1 MRCTGALLW
10 CAVVVRRRVP
20 YLTGRAPLG
29 DDTERVSLTDR
40 PGGPLRRILE
50 RYILR
55 EVVTSWLVV
64 TGVLLVLIVTNE
76 VARVL
81 SRAADNQYPRSMV
94 LELIGLGALNNLQV
108 IVPIGLLLA
117 VVLAFGR
124 LYHDSEMTAALACG
138 ARPARFYAPVSLLA
152 TLVTVLI
159 AWLSLD
165 IAPRAMAS
173 VLDLRAVALR
183 AGQFAPVAPGRFR
196 SFGEGNTVV
205 YAQSAA
211 PDGTLSNVFV
221 ERRRGDRVEVAVAG
235 RARHAVSPDGNSL
248 TITLYDGERY
258 EGEPGGAQY
267 RIMRF
272 AEHTIPVRMP
282 PPVLSVS
289 DLDAAPTARLI
300 GVGDRASQAEL
311 QWRFAMPVMCI
322 VLAVIA
328 VPLSRLR
335 PRQGRYARLWVAVVL
350 YLVYSNLI
358 ALGRSWIEHGT
369 MPASIGL
376 WWTHAA
382 VIAAAAVFVLAP
394 RGLAHLRH
402 HDEVRA

>member
-1 MRCTGALLW
+1 
-10 CAVVVRRRVP
+10 
-20 YLTGRAPLG
+20 
-29 DDTERVSLTDR
+29 
-40 PGGPLRRILE
+40 LRRIFE

-64 TGVLLVLIVTNE
+64 TGVLLVLTVTNE

-94 LELIGLGALNNLQV
+94 LELIGLGALNTV
-108 IVPIGLLLA
+108 PIIVPIGLLLA

-124 LYHDSEMTAALACG
+124 LYHDSEVTAALACG

-152 TLVTVLI
+152 VLVTGLL
-159 AWLSLD
+159 AWLALD
-165 IAPRAMAS
+165 VAPQAMTS

-183 AGQFAPVAPGRFR
+183 AGQLAPLAPGRFR
-196 SFGEGNTVV
+196 TFGGGNTVV
-205 YAQSAA
+205 YAQGAA

-235 RARHAVSPDGNSL
+235 RARHTVSPDGNSL

-258 EGEPGGAQY
+258 EGAPGSAQY

-272 AEHTIPVRMP
+272 AEHTIPVSMP
-282 PPVLSVS
+282 PPVIAVS
-289 DLDAAPTARLI
+289 DLDAAPTARLL
-300 GVGDRASQAEL
+300 GASDRASRAEL
-311 QWRFAMPVMCI
+311 QWRLAMPVMCI
-322 VLAVIA
+322 VLTVIA
-328 VPLSRLR
+328 VPLSRLK
-335 PRQGRYARLWVAVVL
+335 PRQGRYARLWLAVVL
-350 YLVYSNLI
+350 YLAYSNLV

-369 MPASIGL
+369 APAWIGL

-382 VIAAAAVFVLAP
+382 VIAAAVVVVLGP
-394 RGLAHLRH
+394 RLLTRLRH
-402 HDEVRA
+402 RDTAGRSERLATDTPHRGRA

>member
-1 MRCTGALLW
+1 
-10 CAVVVRRRVP
+10 
-20 YLTGRAPLG
+20 
-29 DDTERVSLTDR
+29 
-40 PGGPLRRILE
+40 LRRKLE

-55 EVVTSWLVV
+55 EVLTSWLVV

-94 LELIGLGALNNLQV
+94 LELIGLGALNTV
-108 IVPIGLLLA
+108 PVVVPIGLLLA
-117 VVLAFGR
+117 VVLALGR
-124 LYHDSEMTAALACG
+124 LYHDSEMTAAFACG

-152 TLVTVLI
+152 VLVTVLL

-165 IAPRAMAS
+165 VAPRAMAS

-183 AGQFAPVAPGRFR
+183 AGQLAPVAPGRFR
-196 SFGEGNTVV
+196 GFGGGSTVV
-205 YAQSAA
+205 YAQGAA

-235 RARHAVSPDGNSL
+235 RARHTVSPDGNSL

-258 EGEPGGAQY
+258 EGEPGGAQF

-282 PPVLSVS
+282 PPVISVS
-289 DLDAAPTARLI
+289 DLDAAPTSRLI
-300 GVGDRASQAEL
+300 GASDRASEAEL

-328 VPLSRLR
+328 VPLSRLK
-335 PRQGRYARLWVAVVL
+335 PRQGRYARLWVAVVI

-358 ALGRSWIEHGT
+358 TLGRSWIEHGT
-369 MPASIGL
+369 APASIGL
-376 WWTHAA
+376 WWTHAV
-382 VIAAAAVFVLAP
+382 VIAAAALLVLGPGWLARIRHRDARDADERDAAASAP
-394 RGLAHLRH
+394 GSGTAEAPGRGPA
-402 HDEVRA
+402 

>member
-1 MRCTGALLW
+1 
-10 CAVVVRRRVP
+10 
-20 YLTGRAPLG
+20 
-29 DDTERVSLTDR
+29 
-40 PGGPLRRILE
+40 LRRKLE

-64 TGVLLVLIVTNE
+64 TGVLLVLIATNE

-94 LELIGLGALNNLQV
+94 LELIGLGALNTV
-108 IVPIGLLLA
+108 PVVVPIGLLLA
-117 VVLAFGR
+117 VVLALGR
-124 LYHDSEMTAALACG
+124 LYHDSEMAASFACG

-152 TLVTVLI
+152 VLVTALL

-165 IAPRAMAS
+165 IAPQAMAN

-183 AGQFAPVAPGRFR
+183 AGQLAPVAPGRFR
-196 SFGEGNTVV
+196 SFGGGNTVV

-211 PDGTLSNVFV
+211 ADGKLSNVFV
-221 ERRRGDRVEVAVAG
+221 ERRLGDRVEVAVARRAG
-235 RARHAVSPDGNSL
+235 RAVSPDGNSL

-272 AEHTIPVRMP
+272 TEHTIPVRLP
-282 PPVLSVS
+282 PPVISVS

-300 GVGDRASQAEL
+300 GASDRASQAEL
-311 QWRFAMPVMCI
+311 QWRFAMPVMCF

-328 VPLSRLR
+328 VPLSRLK
-335 PRQGRYARLWVAVVL
+335 PRQGRYARLWIALVI

-358 ALGRSWIEHGT
+358 TLGRNWIEHGT

-382 VIAAAAVFVLAP
+382 VIVAAALVVLGP
-394 RGLAHLRH
+394 GWLARLRH
-402 HDEVRA
+402 RDRRDAGEHEAAAQTPGSGTTEVAGRGPA

>member
-1 MRCTGALLW
+1 
-10 CAVVVRRRVP
+10 
-20 YLTGRAPLG
+20 
-29 DDTERVSLTDR
+29 
-40 PGGPLRRILE
+40 
-50 RYILR
+50 
-55 EVVTSWLVV
+55 
-64 TGVLLVLIVTNE
+64 
-76 VARVL
+76 
-81 SRAADNQYPRSMV
+81 
-94 LELIGLGALNNLQV
+94 
-108 IVPIGLLLA
+108 
-117 VVLAFGR
+117 
-124 LYHDSEMTAALACG
+124 MTASLACG

-152 TLVTVLI
+152 ALVTALL

-165 IAPRAMAS
+165 VAPQAMSS
-173 VLDLRAVALR
+173 VLGLRAVALR
-183 AGQFAPVAPGRFR
+183 AGQVAPVAPGRFR
-196 SFGEGNTVV
+196 SFGGGNTVV

-235 RARHAVSPDGNSL
+235 HARHSVSPDGNSL
-248 TITLYDGERY
+248 TITLLDGERY

-282 PPVLSVS
+282 PPVIDVS

-300 GVGDRASQAEL
+300 GASDRASQAEL
-311 QWRFAMPVMCI
+311 QWRLAVPVMCI

-335 PRQGRYARLWVAVVL
+335 PRQGRYARLWVAVVI

-358 ALGRSWIEHGT
+358 TLGRSWIEHGT
-369 MPASIGL
+369 MPASVGL

-382 VIAAAAVFVLAP
+382 VIAAAALLVLGP
-394 RGLAHLRH
+394 GWLARLRH
-402 HDEVRA
+402 RDTRHADELVADSAPGGGTAEAPGRGSA

>member
-1 MRCTGALLW
+1 M
-10 CAVVVRRRVP
+10 
-20 YLTGRAPLG
+20 
-29 DDTERVSLTDR
+29 
-40 PGGPLRRILE
+40 RRILE

-55 EVVTSWLVV
+55 EVLTSWLVV

-94 LELIGLGALNNLQV
+94 LELIGLGALNNLQL

-117 VVLAFGR
+117 VMLAFGR

-152 TLVTVLI
+152 ALVTVLL
-159 AWLSLD
+159 AWLSLEV
-165 IAPRAMAS
+165 APQAMAS
-173 VLDLRAVALR
+173 VLGLRAVALR
-183 AGQFAPVAPGRFR
+183 AGELAPVVPGRFR
-196 SFGEGNTVV
+196 TFGGGNTVV
-205 YAQSAA
+205 YAQGSA

-235 RARHAVSPDGNSL
+235 RARHSVSPDGNSL

-258 EGEPGGAQY
+258 EGEPGSAEY

-282 PPVLSVS
+282 PALVSVS

-300 GVGDRASQAEL
+300 GAPDRASQAEL

-322 VLAVIA
+322 VLAVLA
-328 VPLSRLR
+328 VPLSRLK
-335 PRQGRYARLWVAVVL
+335 PRQGRYARLWLAVVL
-350 YLVYSNLI
+350 YLAYSNLV

-369 MPASIGL
+369 LSAWIGL

-382 VIAAAAVFVLAP
+382 VIAAAAALVLGP
-394 RGLAHLRH
+394 RWLARLRH
-402 HDEVRA
+402 RDAPATSARGAADASVQGGASGAPHGGRA

>member
-1 MRCTGALLW
+1 MI
-10 CAVVVRRRVP
+10 AVARPQSVIMGQRGCMRRV
-20 YLTGRAPLG
+20 
-29 DDTERVSLTDR
+29 
-40 PGGPLRRILE
+40 LE

-55 EVVTSWLVV
+55 EVVTSWLAV

-94 LELIGLGALNNLQV
+94 LELIGLGAVNNLEI
-108 IVPIGLLLA
+108 IVPIGLLLG

-152 TLVTVLI
+152 LLVTALL

-165 IAPRAMAS
+165 VAPQAMAS

-183 AGQFAPVAPGRFR
+183 AGQLAPLPPGRFR
-196 SFGEGNTVV
+196 TFGGGNTVV
-205 YAQSAA
+205 YAQSAN

-221 ERRRGDRVEVAVAG
+221 ERRRGERVEVAVAG
-235 RARHAVSPDGNSL
+235 RARHTVSSDGNSL

-258 EGEPGGAQY
+258 EGEPGGAQF

-272 AEHTIPVRMP
+272 AEHTIPVQMP
-282 PPVLSVS
+282 PPVISVS
-289 DLDAAPTARLI
+289 DLDAAPTAKL
-300 GVGDRASQAEL
+300 VAAGDRSSEAEL
-311 QWRFAMPVMCI
+311 QWRFALPVMCI
-322 VLAVIA
+322 VLAIVA
-328 VPLSRLR
+328 VPLSRLK

-350 YLVYSNLI
+350 YLLYSNLV

-369 MPASIGL
+369 APASLGL

-382 VIAAAAVFVLAP
+382 VIGVAAVVVLGPGWLARVRHRDEPGTGERNTRAAAAQRETA
-394 RGLAHLRH
+394 
-402 HDEVRA
+402 